1 MAAILHRIK
10 AYLYANPLTGRPDD
24 YMAKVRSEKSVG
36 IAEVCASAVS
46 RGGADLPQST
56 IQHGVDIFLK
66 EMAYL
71 LCDGYS
77 INTGYFVAGPLV
89 KGIFNNPAESFDPAR
104 HHIQFRFKQGE
115 ALRKERSSIE
125 VEILGLA
132 DNNRCISEVTDI
144 RTGSANHLLSP
155 GRNLKIKGCRIRVA
169 GDHADAGIY
178 FVNSDTDES
187 MKVEPTDLV
196 VNNPSE
202 LIVVIPD
209 LAAGIYELRI
219 TTQFNKPGLLKDPRT
234 IIFPK
239 LLTVQ

>member
-1 MAAILHRIK
+1 METIRHRVK
-10 AYLYANPLTGRPDD
+10 AYLYINPLTNRSGD
-24 YMAKVRSEKSVG
+24 YMARVNSERSVN
-36 IAEVCASAVS
+36 IDEVCESAVS
-46 RGGADLPQST
+46 RGGADISPD
-56 IQHGVDIFLK
+56 IMRYGVKLFLK

-77 INTGYFVAGPLV
+77 VNTGYFVAGPLI
-89 KGIFNNPAESFDPAR
+89 KGIFNNPDESFDPAR

-125 VEILGLA
+125 VEIMGLA
-132 DNNRCISEVTDI
+132 DNNRYISEVTDI

-155 GRNLKIKGCRIRVA
+155 GRNLKIRGRRIRVA

-187 MKVEPTDLV
+187 MKVELTDLV

-202 LIVVIPD
+202 LIVVNRPFGC
-209 LAAGIYELRI
+209 LC
-219 TTQFNKPGLLKDPRT
+219 
-234 IIFPK
+234 
-239 LLTVQ
+239 V